1 MGALLEQSGL
11 EPKQGSPKIWNKFP
25 DKSQIQ
31 GYIKQITTG
40 SLLKDMGSKELAD
53 LICGVPSPWARAKMF
68 RWALLSGKGQSND
81 GLENVYKQL
90 VGEWRGL
97 LALIALYPSRV
108 RFGNPIYMKTK
119 IEESDDINQIAPSF
133 GRMLFHEDRM
143 LWNDHELEE
152 YNRKP
157 FIQLIYYHNEN
168 SGVVPCVVGATSPY
182 TGCFTGVDYKLGKDT
197 SINWYRNGKFDDPV
211 ALGVLDQSSLE
222 KLYIYI
228 NNWLK
233 DDFSILNSFR
243 DRIYEGLLGPDKD
256 DPVRETIGENLLNW
270 RKEIKSKCDRLKGL
284 APNDA
289 EAIVGQ
295 IAMYDENKHRN
306 GNPHDAFSILFK
318 GKDVPVYVDL
328 KDYSFHY
335 SKSDNDNFEELG
347 GTDDLLSS
355 DVSVIG
361 WEDSKLA
368 DAPVYYLKADNK
380 NQYFTIPLS
389 ENGLRVFKGRMGD
402 LLTPGKMLGASL
414 TATVLDGDK
423 LKVTLTLRIDSQET
437 KVEMEYEIDWFQT
450 HVDTKSSTIVT
461 WPNFISED
469 WSKYYFFSEFTSE
482 ADLHFSPIF
491 FIWENRIHGKTKYL
505 EKEKLDEDGKSHIFV
520 YHDGDDSNIGELD
533 ITSLIH
539 CPANDSS
546 RFKYNIYSSK
556 LPIAGL
562 SVSVKGR
569 SGNGMASH
577 AGYLLIKEGH
587 ERSDIKNIDGK
598 NLKPVT
604 VGFDFGSNNS
614 CVYFKESTSSDIE
627 PKPINF
633 GRMRSVLVG
642 EENDDDSSEA
652 RHNELLFYSG
662 YPYVDPKENANG
674 QVKSWLHRHP
684 YNDLINNDQIV
695 NGIPVNR
702 PNITVLSMDEKI
714 IRTECGE
721 LYYNMK
727 WLNTDEKNDYIKSI
741 WIQVCAYLFVKGYY
755 AKQLNWSYPSAK
767 TDIEDI
773 HQAFESLHDEQ
784 LEFLKKGHE
793 LSVNQN
799 GLTEAESVCLYASSP
814 MTVKDISF
822 SENNLFLGIDVGG
835 STSDIL
841 VMNKDTKEK
850 HTPWI
855 ESSVRLSAGVF
866 FKAVIESR
874 RFQQALMNF
883 LDAGKTNVHVQGIEN
898 MGNDGYVAPFYLNS
912 IFDQLTTPQDF
923 KEFYNSIWR
932 DAKFVFAIP
941 AYVTG
946 FLLYYSGML
955 IGDHLSLLPDLGE
968 EDKVKNINILAFGKG
983 GRLFHWLPNVNKR
996 LADDYYSKCL
1006 SDGINTMY
1014 ETTKNIRYISSIEKH
1029 SKSEVAWGLCL
1040 SDGQNKDYDGTYI
1053 LCEEGVEYQ
1062 GKPLEWYDQVQGQWF
1077 DNLND
1082 LEFKEC
1088 PVFMGFF
1095 DIYRDF
1101 CLKSHIVDSSNDLDE
1116 LHKKMETALP
1126 DMMKNFIESDS
1137 DYRAA
1142 REAWAKKSTEEKSK
1156 HEFGYRQ
1163 PALVIEASRFLQE
1176 LIGRIFNN

>member
-11 EPKQGSPKIWNKFP
+11 EPKQGSPKKWNKFP

-31 GYIKQITTG
+31 GYIKQINTG
-40 SLLKDMGSKELAD
+40 SLLKKMEGKDLAD

-68 RWALLSGKGQSND
+68 RWALLSGKGQNND
-81 GLENVYKQL
+81 GLETVYGQL

-108 RFGNPIYMKTK
+108 RFGKPIYMKTE
-119 IEESDDINQIAPSF
+119 IEERDDVNEIASSF

-143 LWNDHELEE
+143 LWNEHE
-152 YNRKP
+152 RKEFDRRP

-168 SGVVPCVVGATSPY
+168 SGIIPCVVGATSPY
-182 TGCFTGVDYKLGKDT
+182 TGCFTGVDYHELGNDP
-197 SINWYRNGKFDDPV
+197 SINWYSEGLLKDPV
-211 ALGVLDQSSLE
+211 SLGVLDQSSLE
-222 KLYIYI
+222 KLYIFI
-228 NNWLK
+228 NNWFK
-233 DDFSILNSFR
+233 DGFKILNSFR
-243 DRIYEGLLGPDKD
+243 DEIYEGLLGADKD
-256 DPVRETIGENLLNW
+256 DPIHDTIGVNIEEW
-270 RKEIKSKCDRLKGL
+270 RKEIISKCDSLKGL
-284 APNDA
+284 APKEA
-289 EAIVGQ
+289 EAVVGQ
-295 IAMYDENKHRN
+295 IAMYDDTKHRN
-306 GNPHDAFSILFK
+306 GDPHDAYGLLFK
-318 GKDVPVYVDL
+318 GKDVPVYVNL

-335 SKSDNDNFEELG
+335 TKANDDYEELG

-355 DVSVIG
+355 DASVIG
-361 WEDSKLA
+361 WEGTNLD
-368 DAPVYYLKADNK
+368 DAPVYYLKADNRK

-414 TATVLDGDK
+414 TATVLDGNK

-491 FIWENRIHGKTKYL
+491 FRWESGQSKTNYL
-505 EKEKLDEDGKSHIFV
+505 EKKDDEGVSHIFV
-520 YHDGDDSNIGELD
+520 YHVGEKEKAEGLDFNELIDS
-533 ITSLIH
+533 
-539 CPANDSS
+539 PANDSS
-546 RFKYNIYSSK
+546 CFKYNIYSSN

-569 SGNGMASH
+569 TGNGMASH
-577 AGYLLIKEGH
+577 AGYLLIKEGQ
-587 ERSDIKNIDGK
+587 ESFDIKNLDGK
-598 NLKPVT
+598 DLKPVT

-614 CVYFKESTSSDIE
+614 CVYFKESNNSDIE

-642 EENDDDSSEA
+642 EENEDDSSEA
-652 RHNELLFYSG
+652 QHNELLFYSG
-662 YPYVDPKENANG
+662 YPYVDPKDNANG

-684 YNDLINNDQIV
+684 INNLIYQKDQIV

-702 PNITVLSMDEKI
+702 PNVTVLSMDDKI

-727 WLNTDEKNDYIKSI
+727 WLLTDEKKDYIKSI

-767 TDIEDI
+767 SANEDI
-773 HQAFESLHDEQ
+773 HQAFESLQGEQ
-784 LEFLKKGHE
+784 QQFLKNYSLK
-793 LSVNQN
+793 VNPS

-814 MTVKDISF
+814 MTVTDISF

-841 VMNKDTKEK
+841 VMNKDTKENHK
-850 HTPWI
+850 PWI

-883 LDAGKTNVHVQGIEN
+883 QAAGKTNVRVQGIEN
-898 MGNDGYVAPFYLNS
+898 MGNDRDVAPFYLNS

-932 DAKFVFAIP
+932 DSKFVFAIP

-955 IGDHLSLLPDLGE
+955 IGDHLSMLEDLGE
-968 EDKVKNINILAFGKG
+968 KDKVSNINILAFGKG
-983 GRLFHWLPNVNKR
+983 GRLFHWLPNVNTR
-996 LADDYYSKCL
+996 LANDYYSKCL

-1014 ETTKNIRYISSIEKH
+1014 ETTKNVRYISSIEKH

-1040 SDGQNKDYDGTYI
+1040 GDGRNSDYKSTYI
-1053 LCEEGVEYQ
+1053 LCEEGVEYK
-1062 GKPLEWYDQVQGQWF
+1062 GKPLEWYEEVQGEWF
-1077 DNLND
+1077 ENLND

-1101 CLKSHIVDSSNDLDE
+1101 CLQSHIVDTPNDLDD
-1116 LHKKMETALP
+1116 LRNKMEKELP
-1126 DMMKNFIESDS
+1126 DMMKNFIETDS
-1137 DYRAA
+1137 DYRTAQ
-1142 REAWAKKSTEEKSK
+1142 ELWSKKSTDQKTGQQ
-1156 HEFGYRQ
+1156 FGYRQ